1 MSLVSDPEN
10 VGGSFGRRSTLN
22 MRLDIAT
29 VVVGPAGSVGG
40 SMGQDGGL
48 GSTTPKP
55 NGCQSVNWL
64 VVGVGCGRDGTGFI
78 SFSYGMSTLLELF
91 AACCKASISDVN
103 SARLPAS
110 C

>member
-1 MSLVSDPEN
+1 MSLVSEPEN
-10 VGGSFGRRSTLN
+10 VGGSFDCRSTLN
-22 MRLDIAT
+22 MRLDVETISL
-29 VVVGPAGSVGG
+29 GPAGFVGG
-40 SMGQDGGL
+40 RIGQDGGL

-55 NGCQSVNWL
+55 NGCLSVNQL

-110 C
+110 